1 MVSTHEKPIAGD
13 SQPTQNIQINK
24 VTGENEKC
32 VLFYG
37 KKLNQFFCQPISMA
51 SHGLTNI
58 TCLPF
63 VNQQATDF
71 TSNSCLKVSYNMR
84 KKNAYPTYESHPFYI
99 FR

>member
-37 KKLNQFFCQPISMA
+37 KKLNELLGQPSTFFKLLLVYNS
-51 SHGLTNI
+51 
-58 TCLPF
+58 
-63 VNQQATDF
+63 VQQ
-71 TSNSCLKVSYNMR
+71 L
-84 KKNAYPTYESHPFYI
+84 FYT
-99 FR
+99 